1 MYTLDKYTKYI
12 FSPCLPTP
20 HPPKWKPMVPSWV
33 RTPEY
38 LEIEIGAFRTPEYS
52 VYLRWHT
59 LIDGNS
65 LQPIEN
71 ENNRQ
76 WTTLR
81 PTNERLSHTT
91 MHKTIIHCTTS
102 VVTSY
107 ASCLVRNQLSL
118 NQPLWRHDPRRD
130 GWSIFVLNSYWSVW
144 CISSFLCVL
153 MCDCG
158 IDGNGKVQPFHV
170 PLLRYRAC
178 HIMARACWQI
188 VRLSI
193 IGRSTSV
200 LLPHII
206 ILE

>member
-1 MYTLDKYTKYI
+1 MYILDKYTKYI

-20 HPPKWKPMVPSWV
+20 HPPKWKPMLPSWV

-118 NQPLWRHDPRRD
+118 NQPLWRHDPRR
-130 GWSIFVLNSYWSVW
+130 GWSDRYLCWIPIGLFDVYLRSSVYS
-144 CISSFLCVL
+144 CATVVSTL
-153 MCDCG
+153 MERS
-158 IDGNGKVQPFHV
+158 NHFMFH
-170 PLLRYRAC
+170 Y
-178 HIMARACWQI
+178 
-188 VRLSI
+188 
-193 IGRSTSV
+193 
-200 LLPHII
+200 
-206 ILE
+206 